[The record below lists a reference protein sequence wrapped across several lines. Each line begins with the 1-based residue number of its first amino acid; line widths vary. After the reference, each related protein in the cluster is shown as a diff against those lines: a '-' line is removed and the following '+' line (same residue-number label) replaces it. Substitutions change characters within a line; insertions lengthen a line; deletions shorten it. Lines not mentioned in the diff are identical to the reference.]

1 MAGGAQ
7 SRAAC
12 RTFGA
17 FRTPK
22 PAMSSI
28 HEIASQFTAMMR
40 AGQFVAAGNRYWAD
54 DVVSMEPANFAGG
67 ERSTVS
73 GVAAA
78 RIKCAAAFGT
88 AVIDEIG
95 IDGPF
100 ITGNQFALFLDLVT
114 VDSASGVRRPFTEI
128 ALYTVRGHHIAEE
141 RHFYD

>member
-12 RTFGA
+12 RILGV
-17 FRTPK
+17 FRTPE
-22 PAMSSI
+22 PAMTTI
-28 HEIASQFTAMMR
+28 IEIASQFTAMMR
-40 AGQFVAAGNRYWAD
+40 AGQFVAAGDRYWAD
-54 DVVSMEPANFAGG
+54 DVVSMEPAGIGDAK
-67 ERSTVS
+67 RTTVS
-73 GVAAA
+73 GVEPK
-78 RIKCAAAFGT
+78 RTKCAASFGT

-100 ITGNQFALFLDLVT
+100 ITGDQFALFLDLVT
-114 VDSASGVRRPFTEI
+114 VDPASGARQPLTEI